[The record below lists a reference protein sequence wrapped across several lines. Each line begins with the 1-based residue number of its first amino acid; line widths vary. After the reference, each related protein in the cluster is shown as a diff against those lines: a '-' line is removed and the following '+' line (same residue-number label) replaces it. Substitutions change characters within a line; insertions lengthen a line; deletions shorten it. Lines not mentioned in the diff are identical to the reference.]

1 MALTRRA
8 RAHTRA
14 CGPRPTAAAQEL
26 NGEVV
31 VVNGKGKA
39 IGKAVTVAEI
49 IKRTVPG
56 LHQQNS
62 IAMEASV
69 DRWEAKDAAAQL
81 DR

>member
-1 MALTRRA
+1 M
-8 RAHTRA
+8 
-14 CGPRPTAAAQEL
+14 

-31 VVNGKGKA
+31 VVHGKSKA

-69 DRWEAKDAAAQL
+69 DRWEAKDTAL